1 MYKHIVIPVD
11 LNHVE
16 LLEKAL
22 VTGADLSR
30 HYDAKIT
37 LMAVTGT
44 APSEV
49 AHNPAEFQK
58 KLDDFAALQ
67 SRRKGATFEVRT
79 LTSHDLAIDME
90 KKLDEA
96 IHEMGADLIVMAS
109 HVPGFREYIFRSHAS
124 YLASHS
130 DISVFV
136 VR

>member
-1 MYKHIVIPVD
+1 MYKQIVVPVD

-22 VTGADLSR
+22 ATAADLSQ
-30 HYDAKIT
+30 HYNAKIT
-37 LMAVTGT
+37 LLAVTGT

-58 KLDDFAALQ
+58 KLDDFAARQ
-67 SRRKGATFEVRT
+67 SQQKGATFEAET
-79 LTSHDLAIDME
+79 IKSHDPAIDME

-96 IHEMGADLIVMAS
+96 IHEMGADLIMMAS
-109 HVPGFREYIFRSHAS
+109 HVPGFRDYLFRSHAG
-124 YLASHS
+124 YLASHT
-130 DISVFV
+130 DISVFI